1 MECLLGLLISSVP
14 ASHSPHQ
21 QPFPQTCDLPPCG
34 VPLPSALPALS
45 STDRVHCST
54 AVLPFSHRRI
64 RVPEQRSHVTCLQP
78 LTEDESW
85 RSMGEAAFA
94 PALQENSKES
104 AVKVSYPVPFPL
116 SPSLYPANFPEC
128 CAIWNG
134 TLRMC
139 PTRDR
144 VVSEM
149 GGFVT
154 WDPRGQYHPSL
165 AVVLP
170 TTEFIREIETT
181 QRSSYRLSAALRPAY
196 HSHCTLECPLF
207 CFTLRHFCYVYPK
220 DPNRRRS

>member
-21 QPFPQTCDLPPCG
+21 QPFPPCG

-54 AVLPFSHRRI
+54 AVLPFSHRRT

-116 SPSLYPANFPEC
+116 SPSLYPVNFPEC
-128 CAIWNG
+128 CAIWNR

-144 VVSEM
+144 VVSET
-149 GGFVT
+149 GGGGHLGPQRAV
-154 WDPRGQYHPSL
+154 PPQPCCGPSHHRIHQRNRDYPAL
-165 AVVLP
+165 LLQAFCCSQACLP
-170 TTEFIREIETT
+170 
-181 QRSSYRLSAALRPAY
+181 QPLYSGVSPLLLHSATFLLR
-196 HSHCTLECPLF
+196 
-207 CFTLRHFCYVYPK
+207 VPK
-220 DPNRRRS
+220 GP